1 MANKLIENFRK
12 ENPEFPQYILD
23 ELQNLV
29 SEKISDKDMKRV
41 LENVEKEYKSSLISP
56 NEAIGV
62 ITAQSVGEP
71 STQMTLNTFHFAG
84 VATQSVEGL
93 PRLIEILDAKKN
105 LQMPIMKIY
114 LQNKGMTEDKC
125 KLIASK
131 IKETKLSEFAT
142 NVDIDVDSKKVVIE
156 LDIKSLKKYE
166 IEIDALLSYLDKKI
180 RKACEIEG
188 KTIVVS
194 GVETDGL
201 KDLMGMKELAL
212 ASIVFGIKGI
222 KDVSIIKDGNDFVI
236 ITQGIALKHVMAI
249 EEVDKNRIYC
259 NDVVEVYENF
269 GVEAARKVIINE
281 IMEVVKSQGLSINE
295 RHVLLIA
302 DIMTVSGEPRGMTR
316 YGIVAEKMNVLTR
329 ASFETPLKHI
339 SSGAI
344 MHETNRLTS
353 ITENVMTNQLV
364 NVGTGIPK
372 IAVKKRAEEIK
383 S

>member
-1 MANKLIENFRK
+1 MGNKLIETFRK
-12 ENPEFPQYILD
+12 ENPDFPMYILD
-23 ELQNLV
+23 ELET
-29 SEKISDKDMKRV
+29 SIPEKISDKDMKRV
-41 LENVEKEYKSSLISP
+41 IDAVVYEYNSSLIAP

-84 VATQSVEGL
+84 VATQSVLGL

-105 LQMPIMKIY
+105 LEMPIMKIY
-114 LQNKGMTEDKC
+114 LESKGMNEEKC

-131 IKETKLSEFAT
+131 IKETKLLEFAT
-142 NVDIDVDSKKVVIE
+142 NTDINVEDRIVTID
-156 LDIKSLKKYE
+156 LDLKSLKKF
-166 IEIDALLSYLDKKI
+166 EIDPENLISYLDKKI
-180 RKACEIEG
+180 RKSTKVEG
-188 KTIVVS
+188 KSLIVT
-194 GVETDGL
+194 GEETDGL
-201 KDLMGMKELAL
+201 KDLMGIKELAL
-212 ASIVFGIKGI
+212 SSIVFGIKGI
-222 KDVSIIKDGNDFVI
+222 SDVSLLKDGNEFVI
-236 ITQGIALKHVMAI
+236 VTQGIALKHIMEI
-249 EEVDKNRIYC
+249 PEVNKSKIYC
-259 NDVVEVYENF
+259 NDVVEVFDAF
-269 GVEAARKVIINE
+269 GIEAARKVIINE

-302 DIMTVSGEPRGMTR
+302 DIMTVSGEARGMTR

-339 SSGAI
+339 SAGAV

-372 IAVKKRAEEIK
+372 ISVKTRIEEAK
-383 S
+383 